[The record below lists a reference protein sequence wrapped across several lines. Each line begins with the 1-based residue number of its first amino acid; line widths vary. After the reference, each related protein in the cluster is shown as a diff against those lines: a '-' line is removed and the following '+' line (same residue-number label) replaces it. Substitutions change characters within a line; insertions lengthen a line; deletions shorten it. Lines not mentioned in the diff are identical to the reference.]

1 VDDDRWNGKLEEA
14 VGAGIAVPV
23 AIGGLERGRLE
34 RGRLERGRLERGSI
48 ERGGAEK
55 ACESAAV

>member
-34 RGRLERGRLERGSI
+34 RGRLERGGI